1 MRIRTLAALVTGAAL
16 GAGSVY
22 LLDPEAGP
30 ERRRD
35 ALRTAWERSRE
46 IDWAEVLERTGTVVQ
61 QLGERAAEGYRDG
74 IGTEDAG
81 RLG

>member
-16 GAGSVY
+16 GAGGAY

-35 ALRTAWERSRE
+35 ALRLAWERSRE
-46 IDWAEVLERTGTVVQ
+46 VDWAEVLERTGTVVQ

-74 IGTEDAG
+74 VGAV
-81 RLG
+81 

>member
-30 ERRRD
+30 ERRSD
-35 ALRTAWERSRE
+35 ALRLAWERSRE

-61 QLGERAAEGYRDG
+61 QLGERAADGYRDG
-74 IGTEDAG
+74 IETGSAG
-81 RLG
+81 QLG